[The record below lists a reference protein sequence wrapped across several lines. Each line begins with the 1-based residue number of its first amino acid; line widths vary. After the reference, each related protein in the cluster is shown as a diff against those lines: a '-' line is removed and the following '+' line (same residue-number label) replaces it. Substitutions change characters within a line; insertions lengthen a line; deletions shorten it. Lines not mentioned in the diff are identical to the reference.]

1 MGWQDSVV
9 SAAAT
14 ATATYATA
22 HTELGKSVQQFA
34 MTHGFTVAFKFSAGL
49 LFVGAIVLFF
59 FINIGKEAL
68 VETEGVMV
76 H

>member
-1 MGWQDSVV
+1 M
-9 SAAAT
+9 
-14 ATATYATA
+14 
-22 HTELGKSVQQFA
+22 VQPFA
-34 MTHGFTVAFKFSAGL
+34 MTHGFTVAFKVSAGL
-49 LFVGAIVLFF
+49 LFVGAVVLFF